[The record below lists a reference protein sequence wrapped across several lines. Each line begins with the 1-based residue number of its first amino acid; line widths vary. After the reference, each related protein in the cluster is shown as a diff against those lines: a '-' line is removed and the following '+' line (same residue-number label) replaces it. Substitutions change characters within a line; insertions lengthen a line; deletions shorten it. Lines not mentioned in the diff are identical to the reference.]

1 LDRRSELVR
10 LGGRSEQD
18 WVFGLI
24 FWGDMS
30 VEVVLLGGKSHMSHR
45 VTQSHTEKVANNL
58 KTRLFEFGS
67 KI

>member
-1 LDRRSELVR
+1 VGGVSRTGFLD
-10 LGGRSEQD
+10 
-18 WVFGLI
+18 LI
-24 FWGDMS
+24 FQGDMS
-30 VEVVLLGGKSHMSHR
+30 VEVMLLVGKSHRSHK

>member
-1 LDRRSELVR
+1 LDRRSGLVR

-18 WVFGLI
+18 WIFGLI
-24 FWGDMS
+24 FRGDMS
-30 VEVVLLGGKSHMSHR
+30 VEVVLLVRKSHRSHK